1 MYPADIVPAN
11 RYGWTEAVIWQG
23 EIKAEVVFE
32 QTLGELS
39 ECIIIVSFCAL
50 LAGYWRSY
58 SSLLY
63 DFGIVKVY
71 PAILFGTLG
80 YCCKV
85 GIVLSEYIEVD
96 VSGVVVCLDLLAWGL
111 YGYAVVFDGAGHLLA
126 CYQGFG

>member
-1 MYPADIVPAN
+1 M
-11 RYGWTEAVIWQG
+11 
-23 EIKAEVVFE
+23 KAEVVFE

-39 ECIIIVSFCAL
+39 EWIIIVSFCAL
-50 LAGYWRSY
+50 LAGILARSY
-58 SSLLY
+58 SFLLY

-85 GIVLSEYIEVD
+85 GVVLSEYIEVD

-126 CYQGFG
+126 CYQGFGWVVAVLMNVLKSEVEL